1 MSSLL
6 KKVQK
11 AREKRTSK
19 VGEADELGTSNAS
32 IEDQPPSSE
41 DAANFLGGPVALEG
55 KIWKRRGGMG
65 QQTWEQRYFELRGM
79 VLLYYEDDNQQ
90 SNATPRGFMDFEKE
104 RATVNASTGH
114 QANAPSPFCLSIQVY
129 HETKWKLAFED
140 QSTLMKWLSALTNA
154 VVQRSA
160 NVYNVQLLQSID
172 PTKQNDKNRIR
183 LRRPRAVYEPTS
195 VPSEQPSEQNHHQL
209 WLTEDYTIRCRNN
222 LVDNDDVASAKNDED
237 TNATELLEQKHQSE
251 LEQRQAAY
259 EKLIQVLQEQIVE
272 LTAASTEAQE
282 QHKQEIKD
290 LQQQI
295 ARISKDDSDNDS
307 FTSCEEEES

>member
-1 MSSLL
+1 MPSLL

-11 AREKRTSK
+11 AREKRSSK
-19 VGEADELGTSNAS
+19 AGVTDELATSNAS
-32 IEDQPPSSE
+32 IEDAPPSAE
-41 DAANFLGGPVALEG
+41 DTANYLGGPVTLEG

-90 SNATPRGFMDFEKE
+90 NNATPRGFMDFERE
-104 RATVNASTGH
+104 RATVNASMGH

-160 NVYNVQLLQSID
+160 NAYNVQLLQSID

-183 LRRPRAVYEPTS
+183 LRRPRTVYEPTS

-209 WLTEDYTIRCRNN
+209 WLTEDYTVRCRNN
-222 LVDNDDVASAKNDED
+222 IVDNDDGASTTNDQD
-237 TNATELLEQKHQSE
+237 INVTDLLEQKHQSE

-259 EKLIQVLQEQIVE
+259 EKLIQVLQEQIME
-272 LTAASTEAQE
+272 LTAASSEAQE

-290 LQQQI
+290 LQQQL
-295 ARISKDDSDNDS
+295 AKDDSDNDS
-307 FTSCEEEES
+307 FTSCEEEET